1 MFTILLKREY
11 DKDKHQFRKEVL
23 TLTGKKHFTEK
34 DRKDAEGPFM
44 DNPENL
50 PTDKESIYDMHKD
63 MQTVDAIP
71 LEDVRMEEEEENRPR
86 ETKNSSSS
94 EEKYK

>member
-1 MFTILLKREY
+1 MLSLKE
-11 DKDKHQFRKEVL
+11 
-23 TLTGKKHFTEK
+23 KKHFTEK

-50 PTDKESIYDMHKD
+50 PTDKESIYDMHED

-71 LEDVRMEEEEENRPR
+71 LEDVRMEEEEERHHC
-86 ETKNSSSS
+86 ETKHSSSS

>member
-1 MFTILLKREY
+1 MNKKKPFTSE
-11 DKDKHQFRKEVL
+11 
-23 TLTGKKHFTEK
+23 

-50 PTDKESIYDMHKD
+50 PTKKESIYDMHED
-63 MQTVDAIP
+63 MQNVDPIP
-71 LEDVRMEEEEENRPR
+71 LEDVRLEEHEENHHRD
-86 ETKNSSSS
+86 TKSSSSS

>member
-1 MFTILLKREY
+1 MTE
-11 DKDKHQFRKEVL
+11 
-23 TLTGKKHFTEK
+23 KKHFTEN
-34 DRKDAEGPFM
+34 DRKDAQGPFM

-50 PTDKESIYDMHKD
+50 PTDKESIYDMHED

-71 LEDVRMEEEEENRPR
+71 LEDVRLEEEEEDHHR
-86 ETKNSSSS
+86 ETKSSSSS